1 MQIEEFLEEDEK
13 GKKEI
18 KDRAKVKKKEKGEER
33 ECIK

>member
-13 GKKEI
+13 GSEI
-18 KDRAKVKKKEKGEER
+18 KDRAKAKRKEKGEER